1 MPCLEGFLQR
11 ERVAEIYAEES
22 GRELHD
28 LEWYEMFAAQRF
40 AIVSIRTT
48 WRTVAYGD
56 AEPPDDLDDVIM
68 FREPA
73 RGDGRARRGT
83 HDRARMT
90 WEPPPR
96 PEWVRRSTR
105 ADPAHRRGGGAALH
119 PRRPA
124 RPRRG
129 PRSAS
134 PTAASATSAS
144 DDFLEPLDVLL
155 PALEHEAELT
165 VIGRWMTRRF
175 LLRFLEVRI
184 QLAAYVRDDPGV
196 VDEEIPEP
204 WFVTGAPRTGTTIL
218 HALLAQD
225 PASRVPEGW
234 ELLRPVP
241 PPSPD
246 PDEFAADARIP
257 LADRELRLPG
267 QVAGELDAIHVYR
280 GRMHKECLS
289 AMSFAF
295 RSEEFTARYH
305 VPSYVEWYE
314 RCDMRP
320 AYDAH
325 RLVLQILQRRFR
337 NVHWVLKS
345 PVHLSALP
353 TLFAVYPDAR
363 LAITHRD
370 PLTVLAS
377 LTSLVATLRWAHS
390 DRVDF
395 AEIGRYHER
404 MWTRRARRSGDRV
417 DRRHPRSR
425 ATCTT
430 CTTPTSCRTR
440 SV

>member
-1 MPCLEGFLQR
+1 
-11 ERVAEIYAEES
+11 
-22 GRELHD
+22 
-28 LEWYEMFAAQRF
+28 
-40 AIVSIRTT
+40 
-48 WRTVAYGD
+48 
-56 AEPPDDLDDVIM
+56 
-68 FREPA
+68 
-73 RGDGRARRGT
+73 
-83 HDRARMT
+83 MT
-90 WEPPPR
+90 WQPPPR
-96 PEWVRRSTR
+96 PDWVRAVNDGLILPIAEVAELPFTR
-105 ADPAHRRGGGAALH
+105 DSLLGEARATFGLTDGGLTDG
-119 PRRPA
+119 
-124 RPRRG
+124 G
-129 PRSAS
+129 M
-134 PTAASATSAS
+134 TDFGS

-155 PALEHEAELT
+155 PALEDEAELT

-175 LLRFLEVRI
+175 LLRFLEVRL
-184 QLAAYVRDDPGV
+184 QLVAYVRDYPGV
-196 VDEEIPEP
+196 VDEEITEP
-204 WFVTGAPRTGTTIL
+204 LFVTGAPRTGTTIL

-225 PASRVPEGW
+225 PDSRVPEGW

-246 PDEFAADARIP
+246 PTEYAADARIP

-320 AYDAH
+320 AYEAH
-325 RLVLQILQRRFR
+325 KLVLQILQRRSR
-337 NVHWVLKS
+337 AVHWVLKS

-390 DRVDF
+390 DQVDF
-395 AEIGRYHER
+395 AELGQYHER
-404 MWTRRARRSGDRV
+404 MWSGTLDDLVTASTDGSLDRAHVHHVHYADFMQDQIGTVGALYTAHGRALAPTTAHAMRDYLAARPKDKHGAHEYSFADLGLDPTVERERFARYQHHFSIPEELTR
-417 DRRHPRSR
+417 
-425 ATCTT
+425 
-430 CTTPTSCRTR
+430 
-440 SV
+440 

>member
-1 MPCLEGFLQR
+1 
-11 ERVAEIYAEES
+11 
-22 GRELHD
+22 
-28 LEWYEMFAAQRF
+28 
-40 AIVSIRTT
+40 
-48 WRTVAYGD
+48 
-56 AEPPDDLDDVIM
+56 
-68 FREPA
+68 
-73 RGDGRARRGT
+73 
-83 HDRARMT
+83 MT
-90 WEPPPR
+90 WQPPPR
-96 PEWVRRSTR
+96 PEWVRAVNHGLILPIAEVAELPFTR
-105 ADPAHRRGGGAALH
+105 DSLLGEARATFGLADGGIADFG
-119 PRRPA
+119 R
-124 RPRRG
+124 
-129 PRSAS
+129 
-134 PTAASATSAS
+134 

-155 PALEHEAELT
+155 PALEDEAELT

-175 LLRFLEVRI
+175 LLRFLEVRL

-196 VDEEIPEP
+196 VDEEIAEP
-204 WFVTGAPRTGTTIL
+204 LFVTGAPRTGTTIL

-225 PASRVPEGW
+225 PDVRVPEGW

-246 PDEFAADARIP
+246 PAEYAVDARIA

-305 VPSYVEWYE
+305 VPSYVEWYA

-325 RLVLQILQRRFR
+325 KLVLQILQRRSR
-337 NVHWVLKS
+337 HVRWVLKS
-345 PVHLSALP
+345 PVHLGALP
-353 TLFAVYPDAR
+353 ILFAVYPDAR

-395 AEIGRYHER
+395 ADLGRYHER
-404 MWTRRARRSGDRV
+404 MWSDALDDLVTASTDGSLDPERVHHVHYADFMQDQIGTVDALYTAQGRSLAPTTAQAMRDYLAARPKDQHGAHEYSFADLGLDPAVERGRFA
-417 DRRHPRSR
+417 RYQRHF
-425 ATCTT
+425 
-430 CTTPTSCRTR
+430 
-440 SV
+440 SVAAEA

>member
-1 MPCLEGFLQR
+1 M
-11 ERVAEIYAEES
+11 S
-22 GRELHD
+22 
-28 LEWYEMFAAQRF
+28 
-40 AIVSIRTT
+40 
-48 WRTVAYGD
+48 
-56 AEPPDDLDDVIM
+56 
-68 FREPA
+68 
-73 RGDGRARRGT
+73 
-83 HDRARMT
+83 

-96 PEWVRRSTR
+96 PEWVRAVNDGLILPIAEVAEMPFTR
-105 ADPAHRRGGGAALH
+105 DALLAEARATFGLVDGGIADFG
-119 PRRPA
+119 
-124 RPRRG
+124 
-129 PRSAS
+129 
-134 PTAASATSAS
+134 S

-155 PALEHEAELT
+155 PALEQEAQLT
-165 VIGRWMTRRF
+165 VMGRWMTRRF
-175 LLRFLEVRI
+175 LLRFLEVRS
-184 QLAAYVRDDPGV
+184 QLARYVRDDPGV
-196 VDEEIPEP
+196 VDEEIREP

-225 PASRVPEGW
+225 PTSRVPEGW

-246 PDEFAADARIP
+246 PHEFAADARIP

-395 AEIGRYHER
+395 ADIGRYHER
-404 MWTRRARRSGDRV
+404 I
-417 DRRHPRSR
+417 HSR
-425 ATCTT
+425 ALDGLVTASSDGTLD
-430 CTTPTSCRTR
+430 SGRVHHVHYADFMQDQIGVINELYAALGR
-440 SV
+440 SLPQDTAQAMREYLAGRPKDKHGAHEYSFADLELDPAVERERFARYQRHFSVPEEALR